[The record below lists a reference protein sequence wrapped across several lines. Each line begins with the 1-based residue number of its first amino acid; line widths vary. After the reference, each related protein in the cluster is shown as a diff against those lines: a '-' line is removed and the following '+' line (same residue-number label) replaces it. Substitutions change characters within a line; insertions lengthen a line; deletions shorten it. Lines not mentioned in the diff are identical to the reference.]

1 MKSKPVSPP
10 EETKQLLICRHAKS
24 SWRDASLSDIQR
36 PLNKRGERDAPEMGR
51 RLARRGI
58 RPDLIMTSPAVRA
71 KITAEHYA
79 AQLGYPLPRLRV
91 HADQY
96 AAAPA
101 TLLNLVQT
109 LDPGLVTVLMVG
121 HNPEST
127 ILANMLGNLGI
138 ANIPTS
144 GIVALEF
151 PVVSWG
157 EITEGTGFL
166 HFFDYPKKV

>member
-1 MKSKPVSPP
+1 MKSKTTSLP
-10 EETKQLLICRHAKS
+10 EKTKQLLICRHAKS

-51 RLARRGI
+51 RLVRRGI

-71 KITAEHYA
+71 KTTAELYA
-79 AQLGYPLPRLRV
+79 AQLGYPLLRMQI

-96 AAAPA
+96 AAAPSR
-101 TLLNLVQT
+101 LLSLVQA
-109 LDPGLVTVLMVG
+109 LDPGLETVLMVG

-127 ILANMLGNLGI
+127 ILANLLGNLGI

-151 PVVSWG
+151 PVASWG
-157 EITEGTGFL
+157 EIAEGTGFL
-166 HFFDYPKKV
+166 HFFDYPKKI